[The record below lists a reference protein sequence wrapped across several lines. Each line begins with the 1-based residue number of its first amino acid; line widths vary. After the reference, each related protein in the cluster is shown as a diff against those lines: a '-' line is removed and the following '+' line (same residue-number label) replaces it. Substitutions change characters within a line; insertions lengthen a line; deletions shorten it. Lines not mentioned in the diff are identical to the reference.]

1 MKPEEWKSWVLAYS
15 WLVLYIVISNK
26 SFTIRKN
33 FACTCKLSLK
43 HDITAA
49 EANKVRFLLDLFWK
63 KFRRLFG

>member
-1 MKPEEWKSWVLAYS
+1 MKPEEWKSWILAYS

-43 HDITAA
+43 HDIKAN
-49 EANKVRFLLDLFWK
+49 EARFLLDLIWK